1 MYEKPKGEVGPDGAR
16 RTTSY
21 REQDQEDRELSL
33 FPFSLLSQEDVLVIN
48 LSCENVFVLDSII
61 KKMESIDG
69 VNRVEYFMPVRILVN
84 EDWMREEIVKRLGSE
99 NLS

>member
-1 MYEKPKGEVGPDGAR
+1 MENTQLFLLHFSGQIIGQIQ
-16 RTTSY
+16 S
-21 REQDQEDRELSL
+21 ELKEFLL

-48 LSCENVFVLDSII
+48 LSCENAFVLDSII
-61 KKMESIDG
+61 KKMESVDG
-69 VNRVEYFMPVRILVN
+69 VNRVDYFMPARTLVN